1 MTAKV
6 PRTPPAGL
14 SIEEADLTEYRGPLW
29 RICRTTGPHA
39 RPWNAG
45 RTFGPLAGMRW
56 EPHDPPARSQP
67 ARAVLYAAT
76 DIATAV
82 AEVWQVTRRIDADLG
97 RPILVRATPTRAL
110 RLLDLTDASTWPLRQ
125 GASASLPHAG
135 RGTCRAWSR
144 GILDASP
151 DLDGLYVPSTKIGR
165 NVVLFPAGIAAL
177 PSSPDMSIPADDP
190 AAKAL
195 LEVIASRIGY
205 RV

>member
-1 MTAKV
+1 VTAKV
-6 PRTPPAGL
+6 PRTPPADL
-14 SIEEADLTEYRGPLW
+14 FIAKADLTGCGDPLW

-45 RTFGPLAGMRW
+45 RSYGPLAGMRW

-76 DIATAV
+76 DVATAV
-82 AEVWQVTRRIDADLG
+82 AEVWQVTRRIDVHLG
-97 RPILVRATPTRAL
+97 RPVLVRATPTRAL

-135 RGTCRAWSR
+135 RGTSRAWSR
-144 GILDASP
+144 AILDAAP
-151 DLDGLYVPSTKIGR
+151 DLDGLYVPSTKTGR
-165 NVVLFPAGIAAL
+165 NVVLFPGGIAAL

-195 LEVIASRIGY
+195 LEVIAARIGY